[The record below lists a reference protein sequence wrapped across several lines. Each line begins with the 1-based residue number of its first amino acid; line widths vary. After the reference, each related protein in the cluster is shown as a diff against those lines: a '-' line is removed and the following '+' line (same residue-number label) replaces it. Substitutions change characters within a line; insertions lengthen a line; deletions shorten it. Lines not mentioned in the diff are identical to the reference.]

1 MNVLSGA
8 QPRRSAVPAEAAPA
22 VAESAADNSGN
33 AAGSKAEDSKILQ
46 EDSVIAGERA
56 HLRRSREFL
65 HLMRE
70 NVLSLAENPMAAD
83 RVSLEYLK
91 ADLYRRAEALKDL
104 PDAPLFFGRLDYS
117 ELAQADEDFAG
128 ARRGAPGDRP
138 PGLSLHIGRRHVHDQ
153 DGTPVVL
160 DWRAPVSRPFY
171 RASQSDPMGLTLRRR
186 FGFAGGRLT
195 AYEDERFSP
204 GGETRNRSAEPDALG
219 SPSKLLITEIERP
232 RSGPMRDIVATIQPE
247 QDDIVRADA
256 GTTVCVQG
264 APGTGKTAVGLH
276 RVAYL
281 LYAHKEQVTRRGVVV
296 IGPNLAFL
304 SYIRNVLPALGELD
318 VTQTTVADLV
328 ASTPIK
334 GMDSDEAATV
344 KGDARMAEV
353 LRNALWAHIRAPREA
368 LMVSRGAR
376 RLRLPAYEIEALARE
391 LRDRGVRYGT
401 GRELLAH
408 RIAHVLLTQLEAAGE
423 TCDDRT
429 HDAVRRSAPVR
440 KCVDEVWP
448 KVDPKKL
455 VFALLADQ
463 NQVLRNG
470 SGLLSDAEM
479 AAIAWPK
486 PPRGPGS
493 APWTRAD
500 QVLIDEAADLIE
512 RMPSIAHI
520 VVDEAQDLSPM
531 EMRAIGRRCA
541 TGAATVL
548 GDIAQGTTPWA
559 ATSWPTLL
567 SHLGKPGASVR
578 ELDVGYRVPRQI
590 LDFASRLLPSIAP
603 GLSPAQ
609 SLRADP
615 NALAVVRVA
624 PGELGARV
632 AAGVKAALSGLGS
645 VAVICADAQIPETAA
660 ALRAAGLAFTVLGSA
675 DTGPGSASTAQDSA
689 GTGQVSAATARDS
702 TATARV
708 SADGSSGAGSG
719 MSGADAP
726 DIPDI
731 SVMSQSPMAVSPDP
745 GRLALVPVTLAKG
758 LEFDHVILVEP
769 GWIATGEAY
778 GLRRL
783 YVALTRAVSRLTV
796 FHAEPLPAELS
807 LHTIKTGH
815 TFWPVPAFSPCA
827 LHGRRGSGILRRS
840 GSAWFWQTTI
850 SDDGGVLWK
859 ARETTHRRLST

>member
-1 MNVLSGA
+1 MPA
-8 QPRRSAVPAEAAPA
+8 DAEAVA
-22 VAESAADNSGN
+22 VGTSTDGKQDNGTL
-33 AAGSKAEDSKILQ
+33 GEVVPPGED
-46 EDSVIAGERA
+46 DVIADERA
-56 HLRRSREFL
+56 HLKHSREFL

-70 NVLSLAENPMAAD
+70 NVLGLAQNPMAGD

-117 ELAQADEDFAG
+117 ELARTDEDFAG
-128 ARRGAPGDRP
+128 ADF
-138 PGLSLHIGRRHVHDQ
+138 HIGRRHVHDE

-186 FGFAGGRLT
+186 FGFAGGTLT
-195 AYEDERFSP
+195 AYEDERFSR
-204 GGETRNRSAEPDALG
+204 GGETRTRSDESGPVSG
-219 SPSKLLITEIERP
+219 PSKLLITEIERP

-256 GTTVCVQG
+256 ATTVCVQG

-296 IGPNLAFL
+296 VGPNMAFL

-318 VTQTTVADLV
+318 VSQTTVAELV
-328 ASTPIK
+328 AATPVK
-334 GMDSDEAATV
+334 AADTDEAAMV

-353 LRNALWAHIRAPREA
+353 LRNALWAHLRAPREA
-368 LMVSRGAR
+368 LVVSRGSR
-376 RLRLPAYEIEALARE
+376 RLRLPGHEIEALARE

-455 VFALLADQ
+455 VFALLSDQ
-463 NQVLRNG
+463 NQLIQNG

-479 AAIAWPK
+479 TAITWPK

-500 QVLIDEAADLIE
+500 QVLMDEAADLIE

-531 EMRAIGRRCA
+531 EVRAIGRRCA

-567 SHLGKPGASVR
+567 SHLGKPDASVR

-603 GLSPAQ
+603 GLSPAK

-615 NALAVVRVA
+615 EALAVVPVA
-624 PGELGARV
+624 VGELGAQV
-632 AAGVKAALSGLGS
+632 AAGCATALAGLGS
-645 VAVICADAQIPETAA
+645 VAVICADAGLPELAE
-660 ALRAAGLAFTVLGSA
+660 ALRSAGLGFSVLGA
-675 DTGPGSASTAQDSA
+675 DSASPA
-689 GTGQVSAATARDS
+689 GASKPEVSKPG
-702 TATARV
+702 V
-708 SADGSSGAGSG
+708 SGSGTSEPGTSEPGVSGSGTRASG
-719 MSGADAP
+719 MSGAGAP

-731 SVMSQSPMAVSPDP
+731 SGMSLSRSENAD
-745 GRLALVPVTLAKG
+745 RLTLVPVTLAKG
-758 LEFDHVILVEP
+758 LEFDHVVLVEP
-769 GWIATGEAY
+769 GRIATGEAY

-796 FHAEPLPAELS
+796 FHAEPLPVELS
-807 LHTIKTGH
+807 LHTIEPSPFKCVLSRPKVDPGSFGH
-815 TFWPVPAFSPCA
+815 SGRQTQWLAGPVVSRP
-827 LHGRRGSGILRRS
+827 SG
-840 GSAWFWQTTI
+840 
-850 SDDGGVLWK
+850 
-859 ARETTHRRLST
+859 

>member
-1 MNVLSGA
+1 M
-8 QPRRSAVPAEAAPA
+8 PADAGPA
-22 VAESAADNSGN
+22 TVETAAADSH
-33 AAGSKAEDSKILQ
+33 SKADTTS
-46 EDSVIAGERA
+46 DDTGDGVIAAERA
-56 HLRRSREFL
+56 HLERSREFL

-70 NVLSLAENPMAAD
+70 NVLSLAQNPMAGD

-104 PDAPLFFGRLDYS
+104 PDAPLFFGRL
-117 ELAQADEDFAG
+117 EFHEPVWADADFAG

-138 PGLSLHIGRRHVHDQ
+138 PGLALHIGRRHVHDT

-171 RASQSDPMGLTLRRR
+171 RASQTDPMGLTLRRR
-186 FGFAGGRLT
+186 FGFAGGALT
-195 AYEDERFSP
+195 AYEDERFSL
-204 GGETRNRSAEPDALG
+204 GGATRTRSDA
-219 SPSKLLITEIERP
+219 STAAPVSNLLISEIERP

-256 GTTVCVQG
+256 ATTVCVQG

-296 IGPNLAFL
+296 VGPNLAFL
-304 SYIRNVLPALGELD
+304 AYIRNVLPALGELD

-334 GMDSDEAATV
+334 ATDTDEAATV

-353 LRNALWAHIRAPREA
+353 LCNALWANLRAPKEA

-376 RLRLPAYEIEALARE
+376 RLRLPAHEIEALARE

-455 VFALLADQ
+455 VFSLLSDLDQ
-463 NQVLRNG
+463 VIQNG
-470 SGLLSDAEM
+470 FGLLSDDEM
-479 AAIAWPK
+479 TVIVWAK

-512 RMPSIAHI
+512 RTPSIAHI

-531 EMRAIGRRCA
+531 EVRAIGRRCA

-567 SHLGKPGASVR
+567 SHLGKPAAAVR

-603 GLSPAQ
+603 DLSPAQ

-615 NALAVVRVA
+615 NALAVVPVA
-624 PGELGARV
+624 AAELGAQV
-632 AAGVKAALSGLGS
+632 ATGCTAALGRAGS
-645 VAVICADAQIPETAA
+645 VAVICADAYLDETGA
-660 ALRAAGLAFTVLGSA
+660 ALRAAGLGFTVLGA
-675 DTGPGSASTAQDSA
+675 AAKPGELGEPAEP
-689 GTGQVSAATARDS
+689 
-702 TATARV
+702 
-708 SADGSSGAGSG
+708 ADGSKPDTGSE
-719 MSGADAP
+719 
-726 DIPDI
+726 
-731 SVMSQSPMAVSPDP
+731 
-745 GRLALVPVTLAKG
+745 GRLTLVPVTLAKG

-769 GWIATGEAY
+769 GQIATGEAY

-807 LHTIKTGH
+807 LRTIRRAFDLG
-815 TFWPVPAFSPCA
+815 PVAP
-827 LHGRRGSGILRRS
+827 
-840 GSAWFWQTTI
+840 
-850 SDDGGVLWK
+850 
-859 ARETTHRRLST
+859 